1 MQSFRGRIQ
10 FHNGITGLSLERHT
24 FHVLQKM
31 KMAAGN
37 ATRVMNGNEMFPHST
52 FHSQEEQSPVFVEA
66 GNGNGNLTKLIVN
79 NNNTTTPE
87 QGTKESKVDSLDSGL
102 LFHYTCV

>member
-1 MQSFRGRIQ
+1 
-10 FHNGITGLSLERHT
+10 
-24 FHVLQKM
+24 M

-66 GNGNGNLTKLIVN
+66 GNGNGNLTKLILTSS
-79 NNNTTTPE
+79 TTTPE
-87 QGTKESKVDSLDSGL
+87 QEGTKESKVDSLDSGL
-102 LFHYTCV
+102 LFYYTCV